1 MSTVTGRLSDDDLRE
16 LARLVR
22 VIHAD
27 AEAWRMEQHRPH
39 GADDPAAKNGG
50 GHDDPR

>member
-1 MSTVTGRLSDDDLRE
+1 MSAATGPLSEADYRE

-27 AEAWRMEQHRPH
+27 AEAWRREREAAAAT
-39 GADDPAAKNGG
+39 GDGDPDAA
-50 GHDDPR
+50 